1 MLHSYGKADIINR
14 RSPADGFATVEQITK
29 DGYQTVG
36 KAKIRFEGNQLM
48 LSVQKTLP
56 GLGENSSFRFK
67 WADNCDPADLYNY
80 YTHGDSAPYGRLNWV
95 YGQ

>member
-1 MLHSYGKADIINR
+1 MSRQDR
-14 RSPADGFATVEQITK
+14 FDG
-29 DGYQTVG
+29 GG
-36 KAKIRFEGNQLM
+36 LRNQLM

>member
-1 MLHSYGKADIINR
+1 
-14 RSPADGFATVEQITK
+14 
-29 DGYQTVG
+29 
-36 KAKIRFEGNQLM
+36 M